1 MNALRPTS
9 FTILVIDDDEMVRD
23 TVAELLQADGH
34 RVLSA
39 ASGMD
44 GLAMVR
50 AIRPD
55 LILVDY
61 HMPMMSGLE
70 FIQQIKADVATRRV
84 PVVALTSASA
94 EDANKLSLAG
104 CLAFIP
110 KPFDATEL
118 RRLIA
123 EVLKETVVRSR
134 RVEQ

>member
-1 MNALRPTS
+1 MSVGPRS
-9 FTILVIDDDEMVRD
+9 FTILLIDDDEMVRD
-23 TVAELLQADGH
+23 TVAEVLQADGH
-34 RVLSA
+34 RILSA
-39 ASGMD
+39 SSGRD

-50 AIRPD
+50 AVRPD

-70 FIQQIKADVATRRV
+70 VVERLKADVETRRV
-84 PVVALTSASA
+84 PVVALTSATS
-94 EDANKLSLAG
+94 EEANKLSHAG

-110 KPFDATEL
+110 KPFEPTEL

-123 EVLKETVVRSR
+123 EVLRETVIRSR